1 MSRLVQI
8 YRSSR
13 RDGMYLYV
21 DASEDLAR
29 VPEALMKSFGRP
41 VAAMSLPLTGD
52 RQLARADA
60 AAVLRNIEECGFY
73 LQMPPS
79 ADEHS

>member
-1 MSRLVQI
+1 MSRLVQV

-21 DASEDLAR
+21 DADEDLAR
-29 VPEALMKSFGRP
+29 VPEALLKNFGRP
-41 VAAMSLPLTGD
+41 VAALSLPLTPD
-52 RQLARADA
+52 RRLARADA
-60 AAVLRNIEECGFY
+60 VVVLRSIEDSGFY

-79 ADEHS
+79 AEELS